1 MEYEVITKKM
11 QHAAKWSGGKTTELA
26 IYPKHADV
34 KKKDFIWRLSSATC
48 KKDKAK
54 FTDYTGFNRVLLP
67 LEGTAKI
74 RAKEL
79 VSQFSHTRPNG
90 SVCFTAYPQG
100 MMAMGE
106 NIAYGF
112 SSAQAV
118 TEAWKETNEKYSG
131 QGHRRNM
138 LSDDFNAVGI
148 AGYIH

>member
-1 MEYEVITKKM
+1 MYN
-11 QHAAKWSGGKTTELA
+11 SGNGKT
-26 IYPKHADV
+26 
-34 KKKDFIWRLSSATC
+34 LSALKRDSA
-48 KKDKAK
+48 
-54 FTDYTGFNRVLLP
+54 
-67 LEGTAKI
+67 LEETAKI

-79 VSQFSHTRPNG
+79 VDQFSHTRPNG

-112 SSAQAV
+112 SSAQSV

-148 AGYIH
+148 AGYIHNGTIYWVQAFGYR